1 MNQKSE
7 FLSGGNQQ
15 KVVVA
20 KWLFSDAK
28 IIILDEP
35 TRGIDVGAKR
45 EIYEIINRLAESGKA
60 IIVISSDMEEV
71 MGISDRIL
79 VMYEGNIVGE
89 VEKKDFSQRLIS
101 EYTIGGRKL

>member
-1 MNQKSE
+1 M
-7 FLSGGNQQ
+7 
-15 KVVVA
+15 
-20 KWLFSDAK
+20 
-28 IIILDEP
+28 
-35 TRGIDVGAKR
+35 
-45 EIYEIINRLAESGKA
+45 
-60 IIVISSDMEEV
+60 ISSDMEEV